1 CTSKQRMIVIES
13 YKTMFTDHSK
23 IDRIG
28 HVMARTFDLIGAI
41 VRDGVESETVS
52 DLIELLAQDRT
63 FVMKRDINSNDPLRQ
78 FVFGISESF
87 GLMINDIVD
96 KRCKKFQSIAEQHT
110 INNRRSTNYNASPNV
125 PLPHHFAVPIA
136 DHPQLDDFTVKEED
150 DIGMFDGQIGEE
162 MMADNF
168 VPVPRNLQHMNNIEL
183 KEEESLSG
191 PPFNCI
197 FCPRVFDT
205 EKSLV
210 GHTTRMHN
218 KKTYLQKSLKR
229 KFPCTQCSFTFSS
242 RSALDIHMCLHT
254 ANALTSARSVTA
266 LMDSPTLLSS
276 RIISVLSITFSHS
289 SVKSVERPSTGGCS

>member
-1 CTSKQRMIVIES
+1 CTSQQRMSVIES

-52 DLIELLAQDRT
+52 DLIELLAQDRS
-63 FVMKRDINSNDPLRQ
+63 FVMKRDINSNDPPRQ

-87 GLMINDIVD
+87 GLMINAIVE
-96 KRCKKFQSIAEQHT
+96 KRSKIQNIAEQNA
-110 INNRRSTNYNASPNV
+110 INSRRSTNHNASLTV
-125 PLPHHFAVPIA
+125 SLPHNFTVPIA
-136 DHPQLDDFTVKEED
+136 DHPQLDDFIVKEED
-150 DIGMFDGQIGEE
+150 DIGMFDGHIGGDII
-162 MMADNF
+162 ADNF
-168 VPVPRNLQHMNNIEL
+168 APVPGNSQHMDNIEL
-183 KEEESLSG
+183 KEEESPSG

-229 KFPCTQCSFTFSS
+229 KFPCTICSFTFSS
-242 RSALDIHMCLHT
+242 RSSLDIHMCLHT
-254 ANALTSARSVTA
+254 ANALTSARMVIA
-266 LMDSPTLLSS
+266 RMDSPTLLSS
-276 RIISVLSITFSHS
+276 RIIYVLSIIFSRS
-289 SVKSVERPSTGGCS
+289 CVKSVERPSTGGCN